1 MSAFDDFVQL
11 ELPKRPYLNTD
22 PATET
27 VMVRR
32 GTGPRQLQP
41 VALTEGQVL
50 AFVNGELVGTL
61 VSSLGNGVRKAVLPV
76 NTAASTWTITHNL
89 NSMNAIIQIVDASG
103 YVVLPSEIQIT
114 SANVI
119 TVTFGTA
126 MTGVARAI
134 FLD

>member
-50 AFVNGELVGTL
+50 AFVNGQLVGTL

-76 NTAASTWTITHNL
+76 TTAASTWTITHNL
-89 NSMNAIIQIVDASG
+89 NSMNAIIQIVDTNG

-126 MTGVARAI
+126 MAGTARAI